1 MCTNF
6 SSSLTSFSCR
16 RIFSTLTLASFSDS
30 RSSCVSCSN
39 AWRSRFSF
47 SARVRPAASSSA
59 LRRGEGRRGREEERR
74 KRGGGKWE
82 GEKERMK
89 WEGGE
94 GRKRGRQVG
103 EREWDMEWYTTHA
116 HTCTCA
122 VESHSLNPNLMD
134 SQREERGTRVFLPGC
149 HGGKL
154 LLKASLDLL
163 EVLNSLPGLSQLLLQ
178 FCYL

>member
-94 GRKRGRQVG
+94 GRKRGREVG

-116 HTCTCA
+116 HTCMYMCSRKSLTHSTLILWIHRGRREGREFSYLA
-122 VESHSLNPNLMD
+122 VMAESSFSRRALICSRSSILC
-134 SQREERGTRVFLPGC
+134 R
-149 HGGKL
+149 
-154 LLKASLDLL
+154 A
-163 EVLNSLPGLSQLLLQ
+163 
-178 FCYL
+178 

>member
-94 GRKRGRQVG
+94 GSGREEMGHGMVHNTCTHMYMCSRKSLTHSTLILWIHRGR
-103 EREWDMEWYTTHA
+103 REGQEFSYL
-116 HTCTCA
+116 A
-122 VESHSLNPNLMD
+122 VMAESSFSRRALICSRSSILC
-134 SQREERGTRVFLPGC
+134 R
-149 HGGKL
+149 
-154 LLKASLDLL
+154 A
-163 EVLNSLPGLSQLLLQ
+163 
-178 FCYL
+178 